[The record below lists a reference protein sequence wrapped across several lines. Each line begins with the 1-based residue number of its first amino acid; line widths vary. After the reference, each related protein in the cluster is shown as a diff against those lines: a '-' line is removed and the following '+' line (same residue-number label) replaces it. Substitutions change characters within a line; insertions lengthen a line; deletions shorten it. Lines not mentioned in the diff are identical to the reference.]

1 MKIRNELFIIILY
14 MFSVMNA
21 DAAAVVS
28 RSSRA
33 SISRAPTISV
43 NSNTSTTTTTET
55 TTQTTTTTTEPEP
68 VTEDVVDDVDDYVVE
83 EYVVEEYDDEPIVVE
98 NKSLQFSSSLGDTMS
113 SGTTSSDTALA
124 DMVRAQRAALD
135 AAGNTVT
142 TKRSANTSNTCDAD
156 LRACMTD
163 KCGKNFSKCA
173 SDTDTMFGT
182 KLDSCRRNTKCDA
195 DEYKAFT
202 AEIKADRVS
211 AIKLQS
217 FNDII
222 DCGKN
227 YDACIVNQC
236 GATYSKCLGKSAGDA
251 AISKCGSIAKQCNA
265 MDSGLASRTMSVFG
279 TLRQTAEKQ
288 ISTDEKKLYTMH
300 DQMRSTCA
308 RLGAMLDDRSLDCV
322 YTVNFLAGGDST
334 LYSSKKVYAGNTF
347 DCTPAWFGVDVTT
360 YMENAYRLTREQSSA
375 SSAMLGSGV
384 GMAVGALTSGAIDRA
399 IDTQKAD
406 KELCEAKAGMKWS
419 SFRNE
424 CVEDD
429 SEEKAAKKQEK
440 EEARQEKREERQT
453 ARDVRKEAK
462 NTEKACKQSGGR
474 WQNEACD
481 CSEDPYLETKD
492 NVCVVRDGMQFAK
505 NCRDSK
511 GTLINNNKS
520 CNCENGNAA
529 QDGTCPTKREANKA
543 ARQEARDIKQQEQEL
558 EQRRTKCL
566 QRGAGGTWYDNKEC
580 HCEKPGTLL
589 EDDKCVYKD
598 KESKEA
604 QDKIDNC
611 NETKG
616 DWDYDINTCTC
627 RNGGTVGSNGKC
639 PSDNAV
645 KRAEN
650 RAERQETKYIT
661 NCTSSNG
668 RMNSTNT
675 ECICPGNDVFPDK
688 NGNCPKQKAI
698 STKAEKP
705 TAQRACVDGQLIN
718 DECYCNNE
726 RTKIAD
732 KDGYCNATPKYVAN
746 CTSSNGRMNS
756 TNTECICPGNDV
768 FPDKNG
774 NCPKQKA
781 TGTKAEKPTA
791 QRACVDGQLINDECY
806 CNNERTEIAGED
818 GYCPKAARTN
828 CTTQELKNL
837 GYEHAVKGTVK
848 QQDKSGKVTKCD
860 ITECEYGYEL
870 NNITNKCK
878 ESRTTKQETQAAVK
892 AEKQAEQQKQQELK
906 RQQELCDKDPWGK
919 WSTVP
924 EPICRCGDDRYWTG
938 ERCRPND
945 IQNQRYENC
954 EISNGHV
961 VNKGHADEFCD
972 CYGSFKP
979 DADWNCPPIEDIKA
993 KLDANEQELCE
1004 NDPYG
1009 KWWDNTCRCL
1019 DDRQWIDRECKKTN
1033 TQQTSSTLSNASSSK
1048 PAAKTSNENSSET
1061 IYDVTGKATD
1071 KSTAIRYY
1079 EINAQNFVIDKYCD
1093 QMNGSRV
1100 LCSLNDI
1107 KCANDRFKQSID
1119 TPEFKEDVI
1128 AACIST
1134 VDIEDYRAING
1145 FYVVRANK
1153 QAVQEKLR

>member
-14 MFSVMNA
+14 VFSVMNA

-43 NSNTSTTTTTET
+43 NSNTTSTTT
-55 TTQTTTTTTEPEP
+55 TTQTTTPATTTTAEPEP
-68 VTEDVVDDVDDYVVE
+68 VVEDSDDDIDEYVAE
-83 EYVVEEYDDEPIVVE
+83 EYVEEENNDEPIVVE
-98 NKSLQFSSSLGDTMS
+98 NKSLQFSSSLGDAMS
-113 SGTTSSDTALA
+113 SGTSSSDTALA

-135 AAGNTVT
+135 AAGNTVA
-142 TKRSANTSNTCDAD
+142 TKRSANTSNACDAD

-236 GATYSKCLGKSAGDA
+236 GATYSKCLGKSAGDN
-251 AISKCGSIAKQCNA
+251 AISKCGSIAKQCSA

-288 ISTDEKKLYTMH
+288 ISTDEKKLYTMR

-360 YMENAYRLTREQSSA
+360 YMENAYRTTRAQSSA

-399 IDTQKAD
+399 IDRQKAD
-406 KELCEAKAGMKWS
+406 KELCEAKDGMKWS

-429 SEEKAAKKQEK
+429 SEEKAAKKAERQ
-440 EEARQEKREERQT
+440 EARQERKEERQT
-453 ARDVRKEAK
+453 ARDARKEAK
-462 NTEKACKQSGGR
+462 NIEKACKQSGGR

-481 CSEDPYLETKD
+481 CSEDIYLETKD

-511 GTLINNNKS
+511 GTLTNNNKS

-529 QDGTCPTKREANKA
+529 QDGTCPTKREVNKA
-543 ARQEARDIKQQEQEL
+543 VRQEARDIKQQEQEL

-580 HCEKPGTLL
+580 HCEKPGTQL

-616 DWDYDINTCTC
+616 DWDYNTDTCTC
-627 RNGGTVGSNGKC
+627 HNGGTVGSNGKC

-645 KRAEN
+645 MRANNRQEKRNQQYIANCTSSNGRMNSTNTECICPGNDVFPDENGKCPKQKTTSRAEKPTAQ
-650 RAERQETKYIT
+650 RACVDGQLINDECYCNNERTKVADKDGYCNAT
-661 NCTSSNG
+661 PKYVANCISSNG

-688 NGNCPKQKAI
+688 NGNCPKQK
-698 STKAEKP
+698 T
-705 TAQRACVDGQLIN
+705 
-718 DECYCNNE
+718 
-726 RTKIAD
+726 
-732 KDGYCNATPKYVAN
+732 
-746 CTSSNGRMNS
+746 TSR
-756 TNTECICPGNDV
+756 
-768 FPDKNG
+768 
-774 NCPKQKA
+774 
-781 TGTKAEKPTA
+781 AEKPTA

-818 GYCPKAARTN
+818 GYCPKAVRTN
-828 CTTQELKNL
+828 CTTQELKDL
-837 GYEHAVKGTVK
+837 GYEHAVNGTVK

-870 NNITNKCK
+870 AKFTNKCK
-878 ESRTTKQETQAAVK
+878 ESRATKQETKATVK
-892 AEKQAEQQKQQELK
+892 AEKQAEQQKQQKLQQ
-906 RQQELCDKDPWGK
+906 QQELCEKEGGK

-924 EPICRCGDDRYWTG
+924 EPICRCMDGKQWTDNK
-938 ERCRPND
+938 CIFTD
-945 IQNQRYENC
+945 SQKQRYENC
-954 EISNGHV
+954 ETSNGHV
-961 VNKGHADEFCD
+961 VNKGHTDEFCD
-972 CYGSFKP
+972 CYGSVEP
-979 DADWNCPPIEDIKA
+979 DADWNCPPIEEVQA
-993 KLDANEQELCE
+993 QRQELEKLKKACNGEWELKTQTCNCE
-1004 NDPYG
+1004 KKGLFGPDKNGKCQNATQWEMLQKQYCDDDPNGGWYEQPEP
-1009 KWWDNTCRCL
+1009 RCVCAE
-1019 DDRQWIDRECKKTN
+1019 RKQWIN
-1033 TQQTSSTLSNASSSK
+1033 N
-1048 PAAKTSNENSSET
+1048 
-1061 IYDVTGKATD
+1061 
-1071 KSTAIRYY
+1071 
-1079 EINAQNFVIDKYCD
+1079 
-1093 QMNGSRV
+1093 
-1100 LCSLNDI
+1100 
-1107 KCANDRFKQSID
+1107 KCQ
-1119 TPEFKEDVI
+1119 
-1128 AACIST
+1128 
-1134 VDIEDYRAING
+1134 
-1145 FYVVRANK
+1145 
-1153 QAVQEKLR
+1153 

>member
-1 MKIRNELFIIILY
+1 
-14 MFSVMNA
+14 MNA

-43 NSNTSTTTTTET
+43 NSNTTSTTT
-55 TTQTTTTTTEPEP
+55 TTQTTTPATTTTAEPEP
-68 VTEDVVDDVDDYVVE
+68 VVEDSDDDIDEYVAE
-83 EYVVEEYDDEPIVVE
+83 EYVEEENNDEPIVVE
-98 NKSLQFSSSLGDTMS
+98 NKSLQFSSSLGDAMS
-113 SGTTSSDTALA
+113 SGTSSSDTALA

-135 AAGNTVT
+135 AAGNTVA
-142 TKRSANTSNTCDAD
+142 TKRSANTSNACDAD

-236 GATYSKCLGKSAGDA
+236 GATYSKCLGKSAGDN
-251 AISKCGSIAKQCNA
+251 AISKCGSIAKQCSA

-288 ISTDEKKLYTMH
+288 ISTDEKKLYTMR

-360 YMENAYRLTREQSSA
+360 YMENAYRTTRAQSSA

-399 IDTQKAD
+399 IDRQKAD
-406 KELCEAKAGMKWS
+406 KELCEAKDGMKWS

-429 SEEKAAKKQEK
+429 SEEKAAKKAERQ
-440 EEARQEKREERQT
+440 EARQERKEERQT
-453 ARDVRKEAK
+453 ARDARKEAK
-462 NTEKACKQSGGR
+462 NIEKACKQSGGR

-481 CSEDPYLETKD
+481 CSEDIYLETKD

-511 GTLINNNKS
+511 GTLTNNNKS

-529 QDGTCPTKREANKA
+529 QDGTCPTKREVNKA
-543 ARQEARDIKQQEQEL
+543 VRQEARDIKQQEQEL

-580 HCEKPGTLL
+580 HCEKPGTQL

-616 DWDYDINTCTC
+616 DWDYNTDTCTC
-627 RNGGTVGSNGKC
+627 HNGGTVGSNGKC

-645 KRAEN
+645 MRAN
-650 RAERQETKYIT
+650 NRQEKRNQQYI
-661 NCTSSNG
+661 
-668 RMNSTNT
+668 
-675 ECICPGNDVFPDK
+675 
-688 NGNCPKQKAI
+688 
-698 STKAEKP
+698 
-705 TAQRACVDGQLIN
+705 
-718 DECYCNNE
+718 
-726 RTKIAD
+726 
-732 KDGYCNATPKYVAN
+732 AN

-768 FPDKNG
+768 FPDENG
-774 NCPKQKA
+774 KCPKQK
-781 TGTKAEKPTA
+781 TTSRAEKPTA

-818 GYCPKAARTN
+818 GYCPKAVRTN
-828 CTTQELKNL
+828 CTTQELKDL
-837 GYEHAVKGTVK
+837 GYEHAVNGTVK

-870 NNITNKCK
+870 AKFTNKCK
-878 ESRTTKQETQAAVK
+878 ESRATKQETKATVK
-892 AEKQAEQQKQQELK
+892 AEKQAEQQKQQKLQQ
-906 RQQELCDKDPWGK
+906 QQELCEKEGGK

-924 EPICRCGDDRYWTG
+924 EPICRCMDGKQWTDNK
-938 ERCRPND
+938 CIFTD
-945 IQNQRYENC
+945 SQKQRYENC
-954 EISNGHV
+954 ETSNGHV
-961 VNKGHADEFCD
+961 VNKGHTDEFCD
-972 CYGSFKP
+972 CYGSVEP
-979 DADWNCPPIEDIKA
+979 DADWNCPPIEEVQA
-993 KLDANEQELCE
+993 QRQELEKLKKACNGEWELKTQTCNCE
-1004 NDPYG
+1004 KKGLFGPDKNGKCQNATQWEMLQKQYCDDDPNGGWYEQPEP
-1009 KWWDNTCRCL
+1009 RCVCAE
-1019 DDRQWIDRECKKTN
+1019 RKQWIN
-1033 TQQTSSTLSNASSSK
+1033 N
-1048 PAAKTSNENSSET
+1048 
-1061 IYDVTGKATD
+1061 
-1071 KSTAIRYY
+1071 
-1079 EINAQNFVIDKYCD
+1079 
-1093 QMNGSRV
+1093 
-1100 LCSLNDI
+1100 
-1107 KCANDRFKQSID
+1107 KCQ
-1119 TPEFKEDVI
+1119 
-1128 AACIST
+1128 
-1134 VDIEDYRAING
+1134 
-1145 FYVVRANK
+1145 
-1153 QAVQEKLR
+1153 

>member
-1 MKIRNELFIIILY
+1 
-14 MFSVMNA
+14 
-21 DAAAVVS
+21 
-28 RSSRA
+28 
-33 SISRAPTISV
+33 
-43 NSNTSTTTTTET
+43 
-55 TTQTTTTTTEPEP
+55 
-68 VTEDVVDDVDDYVVE
+68 
-83 EYVVEEYDDEPIVVE
+83 
-98 NKSLQFSSSLGDTMS
+98 MS
-113 SGTTSSDTALA
+113 SGSTSSDTTLA

-135 AAGNTVT
+135 AAGNAVAVRTTVT
-142 TKRSANTSNTCDAD
+142 TNTCDAD

-236 GATYSKCLGKSAGDA
+236 GTTYSKCLGKSAGDN

-288 ISTDEKKLYTMH
+288 ISTDEKKLYTMR

-360 YMENAYRLTREQSSA
+360 YMENAYRTTRAQSSA

-384 GMAVGALTSGAIDRA
+384 GMAVGALTSGAIGRA

-406 KELCEAKAGMKWS
+406 KELCEAKDGMKWS

-429 SEEKAAKKQEK
+429 SAEKAAKKAERQ
-440 EEARQEKREERQT
+440 EARQERKEERQT
-453 ARDVRKEAK
+453 ARDARKEAK
-462 NTEKACKQSGGR
+462 NIEKACKQSGGR

-511 GTLINNNKS
+511 GTLTNNNKS

-529 QDGTCPTKREANKA
+529 QDGTCPTKREVNKA

-580 HCEKPGTLL
+580 HCEKPGTQL

-616 DWDYDINTCTC
+616 DWDYDTDTCTC
-627 RNGGTVGSNGKC
+627 HNGGTVGSNGKC
-639 PSDNAV
+639 PSDHAV
-645 KRAEN
+645 MRAN
-650 RAERQETKYIT
+650 NRQEKRNQQYIA

-726 RTKIAD
+726 RTKVAD
-732 KDGYCNATPKYVAN
+732 KDGYCPKP
-746 CTSSNGRMNS
+746 
-756 TNTECICPGNDV
+756 I
-768 FPDKNG
+768 
-774 NCPKQKA
+774 
-781 TGTKAEKPTA
+781 
-791 QRACVDGQLINDECY
+791 
-806 CNNERTEIAGED
+806 
-818 GYCPKAARTN
+818 RTN
-828 CTTQELKNL
+828 CTTQELKDL
-837 GYEHAVKGTVK
+837 GYEHAVNGTVK

-870 NNITNKCK
+870 AKFTNKCK
-878 ESRTTKQETQAAVK
+878 ESRATKQETKAAAK
-892 AEKQAEQQKQQELK
+892 AEKQQEQQNQQELK

-954 EISNGHV
+954 ETSNGHV
-961 VNKGHADEFCD
+961 VNKGHTDEHCS
-972 CYGSFKP
+972 CYGTAKP
-979 DADWNCPPIEDIKA
+979 DTDWFCPSIEEIQA
-993 KLDANEQELCE
+993 RQNASEQELCE
-1004 NDPYG
+1004 KDDWG
-1009 KWWDNTCRCL
+1009 KWNERFSTCYCGNGQ
-1019 DDRQWIDRECKKTN
+1019 QWIDYKC
-1033 TQQTSSTLSNASSSK
+1033 QT
-1048 PAAKTSNENSSET
+1048 PAQT
-1061 IYDVTGKATD
+1061 IYDLKVEVYAD
-1071 KSTAIRYY
+1071 KSSNEPDNLWFATASR
-1079 EINAQNFVIDKYCD
+1079 FLFDKYC
-1093 QMNGSRV
+1093 QGEYENTLSCNTQELKCKTFNGTDRSHIQQEIKVACFTTYQNRNV
-1100 LCSLNDI
+1100 LADGKI
-1107 KCANDRFKQSID
+1107 
-1119 TPEFKEDVI
+1119 VI
-1128 AACIST
+1128 TAK
-1134 VDIEDYRAING
+1134 RP
-1145 FYVVRANK
+1145 
-1153 QAVQEKLR
+1153 